1 MLIDEISFLI
11 LFYLKLQNF
20 MIKIPPEE
28 LVRYFYNETSEQE
41 TAAIKAALPN
51 DINLR
56 KSFEEL
62 LSAQQSLNKINLS
75 PGQQAINKILKY
87 ASKK

>member
-1 MLIDEISFLI
+1 
-11 LFYLKLQNF
+11 

-28 LVRYFYNETSEQE
+28 LVRYLYNETSEQE

-62 LSAQQSLNKINLS
+62 LSAQESLNEINLS
-75 PGQQAINKILKY
+75 PWPKAVNKILKY
-87 ASKK
+87 SSKK

>member
-1 MLIDEISFLI
+1 
-11 LFYLKLQNF
+11 

-56 KSFEEL
+56 ESFEEL

>member
-1 MLIDEISFLI
+1 
-11 LFYLKLQNF
+11 
-20 MIKIPPEE
+20 MIKISPEE
-28 LVRYFYNETSEQE
+28 LVRYLYNEISEKE
-41 TAAIKAALPN
+41 TAAIKGALPN